1 MKVHEPSTK
10 VFFSFEKVEICGGK
24 VLQKIEKRTIT
35 ID

>member
-24 VLQKIEKRTIT
+24 FCKKQQKGQ
-35 ID
+35 